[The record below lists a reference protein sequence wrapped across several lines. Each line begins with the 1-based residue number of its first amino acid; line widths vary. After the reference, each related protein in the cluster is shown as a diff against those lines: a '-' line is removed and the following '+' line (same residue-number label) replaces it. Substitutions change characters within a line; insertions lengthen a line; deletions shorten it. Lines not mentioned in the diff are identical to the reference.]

1 MTTLGLGQ
9 CSEHSHSV
17 FGHCCLG
24 NKMGIWPAKNLCHS
38 SAMVLLWKKVEKEN
52 GKETGKTRF
61 VWNTAVKL
69 EVTEVM
75 DNF

>member
-1 MTTLGLGQ
+1 
-9 CSEHSHSV
+9 
-17 FGHCCLG
+17 
-24 NKMGIWPAKNLCHS
+24 
-38 SAMVLLWKKVEKEN
+38 MVLLWKKVKKEN